1 MGKLDHKLKD
11 HKLSKSE
18 AKEMAF
24 YMMDAPGEVMMGSWN
39 SINRIG
45 DNATAVYNS
54 GTGFEKVLL
63 QKLTDNT
70 VKKPAPAAAPA
81 APATAPAPVK
91 ARTRKR

>member
-1 MGKLDHKLKD
+1 
-11 HKLSKSE
+11 
-18 AKEMAF
+18 
-24 YMMDAPGEVMMGSWN
+24 MMDAPGEVMMGSWN

-70 VKKPAPAAAPA
+70 AKKPAPVAAPAAAPA
-81 APATAPAPVK
+81 APAAVK